1 MNHPGP
7 MNWFTRILLVLWCLA
22 LILMA
27 TTDLFEP
34 YRGRE
39 IGFVFWLA
47 VGILVVSYI
56 GGNVID
62 RWRR

>member
-34 YRGRE
+34 FRGT
-39 IGFVFWLA
+39 GYVFWLA
-47 VGILVVSYI
+47 VGILVVSFI
-56 GGNVID
+56 GGEVID

>member
-1 MNHPGP
+1 MKLPGP
-7 MNWFTRILLVLWCLA
+7 MNWFTRIFLVLWCLV

-34 YRGRE
+34 FRE
-39 IGFVFWLA
+39 TGYVFWLA
-47 VGILVVSYI
+47 FGIVVVSFI
-56 GGNVID
+56 GGEVID